1 MLEPVGK
8 VTLLVTRFNW
18 NLLEPIGT
26 AVGTCWKPLE
36 QGGCFVGCFTTK
48 EGKTPKCALVDHCC
62 DWKRQL
68 TGSGDF
74 EDFEDVEIVPVE
86 ETDAELQQLQSEV
99 AFNFA
104 APPLFS
110 EIKNASFH
118 HQFKISKI
126 AGKVVVQARTH
137 AKPRKCWEP
146 KEGVVVLHRLPDD
159 KEMHILQPKPFNDD
173 DMAALQARS

>member
-1 MLEPVGK
+1 MF
-8 VTLLVTRFNW
+8 TR
-18 NLLEPIGT
+18 LSVALRAAGD
-26 AVGTCWKPLE
+26 VLSLE
-36 QGGCFVGCFTTK
+36 QLMEVISSCFTTK

-146 KEGVVVLHRLPDD
+146 KEGVVVLHRLPDN